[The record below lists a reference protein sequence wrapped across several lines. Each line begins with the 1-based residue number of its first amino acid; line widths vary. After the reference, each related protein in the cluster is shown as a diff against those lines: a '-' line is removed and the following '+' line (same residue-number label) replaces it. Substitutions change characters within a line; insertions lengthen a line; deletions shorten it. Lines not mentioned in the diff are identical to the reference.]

1 MWDSPCRQ
9 CQPRCWLPLPR
20 LPRRALLLRPAARC
34 AHSLR
39 LLLLEVDG
47 LGVGVGA
54 SGAAGALGRLVGV
67 GSADCRPVLRCLAA
81 QLSRMGVRCMSS
93 VQSSLRGGV

>member
-1 MWDSPCRQ
+1 MP
-9 CQPRCWLPLPR
+9 PVPAALLLPLPR

-47 LGVGVGA
+47 LGVGVLD
-54 SGAAGALGRLVGV
+54 LGGGDTSNGNQVEV
-67 GSADCRPVLRCLAA
+67 SSNAIVLAA
-81 QLSRMGVRCMSS
+81 VVVTRLHNPPCFHSH
-93 VQSSLRGGV
+93 

>member
-1 MWDSPCRQ
+1 MLVLVGAVAQWVCVCVCVAVGCLTGVGQSDVG
-9 CQPRCWLPLPR
+9 QPMPPVPAALLLPLPR

-47 LGVGVGA
+47 LGVGVP
-54 SGAAGALGRLVGV
+54 LELVLL
-67 GSADCRPVLRCLAA
+67 AVLWE
-81 QLSRMGVRCMSS
+81 
-93 VQSSLRGGV
+93 

>member
-1 MWDSPCRQ
+1 MCVCVAVGCLTGVGQSDVG
-9 CQPRCWLPLPR
+9 QPMPPVPAALLLPLPR

-47 LGVGVGA
+47 LGVGVP
-54 SGAAGALGRLVGV
+54 LELVLL
-67 GSADCRPVLRCLAA
+67 AVLWE
-81 QLSRMGVRCMSS
+81 
-93 VQSSLRGGV
+93 